1 MACSRRRRRKTIPE
15 GPPPRWRRSALPRI
29 GVAAK
34 PHLQLPPPGNPLPRL
49 DATLETPAPRNE
61 RRRGPTRTYT
71 DRGRV
76 LPPSYSPTWGD
87 FALVP
92 RFRDARLLGGTESL
106 REERE
111 DDKVNGPMQHR
122 IGHECAL
129 CDAHS
134 KAAERH
140 TVRPHVRTQRYLPW
154 LAPFALCVLLV
165 PFVDGVARGLL
176 GGIVVGLAAGAALSW
191 LTTRVNRHIAATTLA
206 SATDELKA
214 EADQR
219 VAMVIRQFEWAVN
232 DVANLRD
239 ALKRAQDSRATA
251 EANELGVKRRQRHLE
266 RQLYEARMKIGEYSR
281 ALGSEDVAVDDE
293 PTVLPTGDDLVVPS
307 QIRIMNEH
315 QSVIAISAHALDALK
330 EGAQVSLV
338 VRAPDHV
345 VATLEGRHQG
355 RFTFE
360 ALVDDAWCKVELKAA
375 ERPASKDK
383 RARVWR
389 PEDDRRPQSLIA

>member
-1 MACSRRRRRKTIPE
+1 
-15 GPPPRWRRSALPRI
+15 
-29 GVAAK
+29 
-34 PHLQLPPPGNPLPRL
+34 
-49 DATLETPAPRNE
+49 
-61 RRRGPTRTYT
+61 
-71 DRGRV
+71 
-76 LPPSYSPTWGD
+76 
-87 FALVP
+87 
-92 RFRDARLLGGTESL
+92 
-106 REERE
+106 
-111 DDKVNGPMQHR
+111 
-122 IGHECAL
+122 
-129 CDAHS
+129 
-134 KAAERH
+134 
-140 TVRPHVRTQRYLPW
+140 
-154 LAPFALCVLLV
+154 
-165 PFVDGVARGLL
+165 
-176 GGIVVGLAAGAALSW
+176 
-191 LTTRVNRHIAATTLA
+191 VNRHIAATTLA

-239 ALKRAQDSRATA
+239 ALKRAQESRATA
-251 EANELGVKRRQRHLE
+251 EANELRVKRRQRHLE

-281 ALGSEDVAVDDE
+281 ALGSEDVAGDDE
-293 PTVLPTGDDLVVPS
+293 PTVLPTGDDLVVPLVWRAFEENMLTWLRFESAGIVPS

-360 ALVDDAWCKVELKAA
+360 ALVDDVWCKVELKAA
-375 ERPASKDK
+375 DRPAAMEK